1 MKNEKSVNRAAE
13 GTNGEGNSHG
23 IVSRATWDKF
33 QLRSYKFECESLNKG
48 SINSVK
54 D

>member
-1 MKNEKSVNRAAE
+1 MKNEKSVNQAAE
-13 GTNGEGNSHG
+13 GTNRGEHFFG

-33 QLRSYKFECESLNKG
+33 QIQSCKFECESLNKG